1 MGVPAVRS
9 FRLLAAGGV
18 LAAVACQPVQW
29 DSQATALRPDHPN
42 FPETPSFAFG
52 EVVET
57 YVSPG
62 GRVKMHF
69 TRMGTNAVPARDD
82 DMSGTPDYVELAAST
97 YDQVRDLYHG
107 PLGFREPVSD
117 SLLGGMDDGGDDLFD
132 VYLVDFAHRGDGA
145 FHREDCDP
153 MRPGEC
159 TGYMLQ
165 ENDFLDYGYP
175 SLEYACR
182 VLASHEYF
190 HAVQSAY
197 DSNQDSIFTESTAVW
212 ATERFDR
219 DLQDFEAFIEAY
231 LGRTDRPINVV
242 SGGVTDAKSYGTAI
256 FFQFLSERYDPL
268 IVRQLLEEV
277 ADGANGV
284 ADPEWYSRLDPF
296 FARVYATNFADVF
309 TEFSRW
315 NLYTNSR
322 ANPAESYEHGADYP
336 LLTVEDITLPYAL
349 EMPRIFSAS
358 ARYFRAM
365 PGDRQTITA
374 ALKGDAG
381 DVEGLRLML
390 VSLRGGRLDTPVV
403 LTDATLGT
411 ETIDTA
417 DADRVF
423 AAVINTN
430 ADGNSKRPDLCIG
443 TADEVRACLGGGS
456 EADAGIADSGE
467 LPDSG
472 AVVEADAGVIDAGSA
487 VGPEPEDDGGCSAVS
502 QRDGLGVLSL
512 LLGLMWVLRRKRGA

>member
-1 MGVPAVRS
+1 M
-9 FRLLAAGGV
+9 RLSIV
-18 LAAVACQPVQW
+18 LAAVGAIAAGACQPVQW
-29 DSQATALRPDHPN
+29 DSEATALRPDHPQ
-42 FPETPSFAFG
+42 FPETPSFGFG
-52 EVVET
+52 DVVET
-57 YVSPG
+57 FVSRG

-69 TRMGTNAVPARDD
+69 TRAGTNAVPARDD
-82 DMSGTPDYVELAAST
+82 DMSGVPDYVELAADT

-107 PLGFREPVSD
+107 PLGLREPVSD

-145 FHREDCDP
+145 FHREACDP

-165 ENDFLDYGYP
+165 ENDFQDYGYP

-197 DSNQDSIFTESTAVW
+197 DSGQDSIFVESTAVW

-219 DLQDFEAFIEAY
+219 QLQDFEGFVEAY
-231 LGRTDRPINVV
+231 MGRTDRPLNVV

-277 ADGANGV
+277 SDGANGV
-284 ADPEWYSRLDPF
+284 ADPEWFSSLDAF
-296 FARVYATNFADVF
+296 FTRVYSTNFADVF

-322 ANPAESYEHGADYP
+322 ANPAESYERGADYP
-336 LLTVEDITLPYAL
+336 LVTVDDVALPYKL
-349 EMPRIFSAS
+349 EMPRFFYAS

-365 PGDRQTITA
+365 LHDREAITA
-374 ALKGDAG
+374 ALQGDAA
-381 DVEGLRLML
+381 DLEGLRLML
-390 VSLRGGRLDTPVV
+390 VALRGGRLDTPVV
-403 LTDATLGT
+403 LADATAGT

-417 DADRVF
+417 GADRVF
-423 AAVINTN
+423 AVVINTN
-430 ADGNSKRPDLCIG
+430 GDSNSKRPDLCLG
-443 TADEVRACLGGGS
+443 TAEEVRDCLSGGS
-456 EADAGIADSGE
+456 SADAGVADSGE
-467 LPDSG
+467 APDSG
-472 AVVEADAGVIDAGSA
+472 VVVEADAGVVDAGGTA

-502 QRDGLGVLSL
+502 QKDGLGVLGL
-512 LLGLMWVLRRKRGA
+512 LLGLMFVLRRKRGA